1 MAQINDLCKHKRMEN
16 YGRAMELATSA
27 TESEGAAMEKY
38 SIYQDSVAAGLDR
51 INALWETFIINLGED
66 DAIKS
71 WVSFFEQIMKFV
83 SSKEF
88 TTFLTWGTF
97 PITIAIGV
105 SKLIPAIKTMT
116 TATDEAAIA
125 SAKLTRSWS
134 TFAIAIAGIAL
145 AIQVITY
152 IATAQERLRESLD
165 ETIESINS
173 VDSELENLQSELN
186 SINEQIDELNS
197 KDKLTFVE
205 KDQLDDL
212 REASSEIEN
221 QIALLEAQRKVDS
234 RGAYNDA
241 LKLMDSKQFSTLRA
255 NMYSSGLSENSYSMV
270 NPEEA
275 LKESLEAMKYMNSI
289 IETGYLPEG
298 ELRDQLQN
306 VLINP
311 IEGIYAVDE
320 NGKINNLEEWK
331 AYYAQLEETALNAY
345 SDILNAKV
353 AFENYGDEARAESL
367 QEAIDVYSDYYAK
380 TEDKFNKV
388 FNKEEYQDISNYML
402 DLAKNGSLSV
412 ETIQNS
418 MDDDKVNQYMQEFFN
433 LGLTVE
439 DVTRL
444 INGLAEAQQEQQEAT
459 VNANIQLKTY
469 GGIIGEVQEKMELI
483 LTAQREMNE
492 NGVVSVDT
500 VADMEEAFGDLAGV
514 LKLTDAGFITNTESL
529 NTLIDSM
536 GAQYELEL
544 NNAMDAAQ
552 AILNAEGIKASS
564 YERTTQAIKEQLM
577 AEQALIKKE
586 YYSSIPESLQGLST
600 SEYYRKQQVMSDERY
615 QAINQAIKDI
625 ETAEENYKNYKDIVN
640 AITIDDY
647 NSSSDSSSSSSS
659 GSSPSEEETAYE
671 RLNRILEHKL
681 FLAQQLAD
689 AYEDDAEKQKEYLD
703 TLAME
708 EDILNQLQD
717 AAHKEAERLRGE
729 GKTDNDK
736 EIQDLQQAWWEYES
750 EKRNLAKETQ
760 DYLDNLAEQEEQNI
774 EDITSRLRE
783 AVEWLLEDAQM
794 KLDETLDHNDYLIS
808 QLDAIVSLT
817 EEYYSTMNTVR
828 SEMKNINDELEI
840 SKQSY
845 KYLDEELRKTIFNE
859 EDYNKLSKKL
869 QNIASESEDMYAEYM
884 NELSSLTEDN
894 IWKVEEITNEFK
906 RQYEL
911 KQMEYDI
918 AKNELDLVK
927 AQTELQNTLANRN
940 VRMFTGGEWIWTSD
954 YQAVQNAMQN
964 VADAEN
970 ELENSEIEYQQ
981 QQVINQY
988 NSMIDTIQL
997 QSDAAQHTYDEWSDL
1012 WDKIV
1017 HEWDKPVD
1025 TVSSILNEIA
1035 ESSLPKLKS
1044 IISSVGVY
1052 LSQLLNGL
1060 GESQYGSSWG
1070 YSGSVDKNPLSSNNG
1085 TITTEQYLKNKVA
1098 WQQAMENGDIET
1110 ANRLHQQNE
1119 QYRKDNGILT
1129 DKISTETAKD
1139 MLGSGVYDSGGIL
1152 RGIGG
1157 IKATNMDEVIF
1168 DGGISSKI
1176 LNPEKSK
1183 SFFEVADALSK
1194 MLDNSSGINSLLTAI
1209 SNIVNPNTINN
1220 TDSHDIYL
1228 PNGFQTSMAK
1238 SDYDNISSVIRRYIP
1253 ITR

>member
-16 YGRAMELATSA
+16 YDKAMELAESA

-38 SIYQDSVAAGLDR
+38 NIYQDSMAAGLDR

-66 DAIKS
+66 DVLKNWIS
-71 WVSFFEQIMKFV
+71 LFEELMKIV

-88 TTFLTWGTF
+88 TTFLTWGTL
-97 PITIAIGV
+97 PITIAVGV
-105 SKLIPAIKTMT
+105 AKLVPAIKTIT

-134 TFAIAIAGIAL
+134 TFAIVVASIAL
-145 AIQVITY
+145 AVQVIAY
-152 IATAQERLRESLD
+152 IATAQDRLRESLD
-165 ETIESINS
+165 ETIESIKS
-173 VDSELENLQSELN
+173 VDSELESLESELN
-186 SINEQIDELNS
+186 TISEQIDELNN

-212 REASSEIEN
+212 REASREIEN

-234 RGAYNDA
+234 RDAYNDA
-241 LKLMDSKQFSTLRA
+241 LKLMGSKQFSALRA
-255 NMYSSGLSENSYSMV
+255 NMYSYGLSDNSYSMV
-270 NPEEA
+270 NQEEA
-275 LKESLEAMKYMNSI
+275 LKESLEAMKYINSI

-298 ELRDQLQN
+298 ELRDRLQN
-306 VLINP
+306 VLIDP
-311 IEGIYAVDE
+311 VKGIYAVDE
-320 NGKINNLEEWK
+320 DGRINNLEEWK
-331 AYYAQLEETALNAY
+331 AYYAQLEETALEAY
-345 SDILNAKV
+345 SDVLNAQI

-367 QEAIDVYSDYYAK
+367 QEAIDAYSDYYAK

-388 FNKEEYQDISNYML
+388 FNKEEYQDISDYML
-402 DLAKNGSLSV
+402 ELAKNGSLSV

-418 MDDDKVNQYMQEFFN
+418 MDDNRVNQYMQEFFN
-433 LGLTVE
+433 LGLTIE
-439 DVTRL
+439 DVTKL
-444 INGLAEAQQEQQEAT
+444 INGLADAQKEQEEAT
-459 VNANIQLKTY
+459 VNANIQLRTY

-500 VADMEEAFGDLAGV
+500 VADMEEVFGDLTGV
-514 LKLTDAGFITNTESL
+514 LKLTEAGFIANTESL
-529 NTLIDSM
+529 NTLIDSI
-536 GAQYELEL
+536 GVQYELEL
-544 NNAMDAAQ
+544 NNAMKAAEEILEAEGVKSNAYMRTTTAIKNQ
-552 AILNAEGIKASS
+552 LIAEKALLTSKTMSGTAYDKLGLTNNLPGINDILNQNNSK
-564 YERTTQAIKEQLM
+564 
-577 AEQALIKKE
+577 
-586 YYSSIPESLQGLST
+586 
-600 SEYYRKQQVMSDERY
+600 Y
-615 QAINQAIKDI
+615 QTIDQAIKDI
-625 ETAEENYKNYKDIVN
+625 EAAEENYKNYKDIVN
-640 AITIDDY
+640 AIKIDDY
-647 NSSSDSSSSSSS
+647 GSSKDSSSTSSS
-659 GSSPSEEETAYE
+659 EDEETGYE
-671 RLNRILEHKL
+671 RTNRLLEHKL

-689 AYEDDAEKQKEYLD
+689 AYKDDADKQKEYLEA
-703 TLAME
+703 LALE
-708 EDILNQLQD
+708 EDILTQLQD
-717 AAHKEAERLRGE
+717 AAHQEAERLRAE

-736 EIQDLQQAWWEYES
+736 EIQDLQQAWWGYES

-760 DYLDNLAEQEEQNI
+760 DYLDDLAEQEQQNI
-774 EDITSRLRE
+774 DDITSRLRE
-783 AVEWLLEDAQM
+783 AIEWLLEDAQM
-794 KLDETLDHNDYLIS
+794 KLDDTLDNNDYLIT
-808 QLDAIVSLT
+808 QLESIVSLT
-817 EEYYSTMNTVR
+817 EEYYNTINTVK

-845 KYLDEELRKTIFNE
+845 KYLDEDLRKTIFNE
-859 EDYNKLSKKL
+859 EDYDKLYKKL
-869 QNIASESEDMYAEYM
+869 ENISFESEDMYAEYM

-894 IWKVEEITNEFK
+894 IWKAEEITNEFK

-918 AKNELDLVK
+918 AKNELNLVK

-954 YQAVQNAMQN
+954 YQAVEDAMQN

-970 ELENSEIEYQQ
+970 DLENSKIEYQQ
-981 QQVINQY
+981 QQVLNQY
-988 NSMIDTIQL
+988 QSMIDTIQL
-997 QSDAAQHTYDEWSDL
+997 QSDAAQHTYDEWTDL
-1012 WDKIV
+1012 WDRIV

-1025 TVSSILNEIA
+1025 TVASILNEIA
-1035 ESSLPKLKS
+1035 DSSLPALKS
-1044 IISSVGVY
+1044 IISSVGGY

-1070 YSGSVDKNPLSSNNG
+1070 YSGSVEKNPLSSNNS

-1098 WQQAMENGDIET
+1098 WQEAMENGDIET
-1110 ANRLHQQNE
+1110 ANKLHQQNE

-1129 DKISTETAKD
+1129 DKITTETAKD
-1139 MLGSGVYDSGGIL
+1139 MLGSGVYDTGGIL
-1152 RGIGG
+1152 KGIGG
-1157 IKATNMDEVIF
+1157 IKATKMDEVIF
-1168 DGGISSKI
+1168 DGSISSKI

-1238 SDYDNISSVIRRYIP
+1238 SDYENISSVIRRYIP

>member
-1 MAQINDLCKHKRMEN
+1 MD
-16 YGRAMELATSA
+16 LATSA

-66 DAIKS
+66 EAIKS

-212 REASSEIEN
+212 REASREIEN

-234 RGAYNDA
+234 RDAYNDA

-255 NMYSSGLSENSYSMV
+255 NAYSYGLSDNHYSMV

-275 LKESLEAMKYMNSI
+275 LKESLEAMKYINSI

-298 ELRDQLQN
+298 TLRDRLQN
-306 VLINP
+306 VLIDP
-311 IEGIYAVDE
+311 MKGIYAVDE
-320 NGKINNLEEWK
+320 NGKINNLGEWE

-345 SDILNAKV
+345 SDILNAQV

-367 QEAIDVYSDYYAK
+367 QEAIDAYSDYYAK

-418 MDDDKVNQYMQEFFN
+418 MDDDRVNQYMQEFFN
-433 LGLTVE
+433 LGLTIE
-439 DVTRL
+439 DVIKLT
-444 INGLAEAQQEQQEAT
+444 NGLADAQKEQEGAT
-459 VNANIQLKTY
+459 VNANIQLRTY

-500 VADMEEAFGDLAGV
+500 VADMEEAFGDLTGV
-514 LKLTDAGFITNTESL
+514 LKLTDAGFIANTESL
-529 NTLIDSM
+529 NTLIDSI
-536 GAQYELEL
+536 GTQYELEL
-544 NNAMDAAQ
+544 NSAINAAQ
-552 AILNAEGIKASS
+552 EILKAEGIKSNA
-564 YERTTQAIKEQLM
+564 YMKTTTAIKNQLI
-577 AEQALIKKE
+577 AEKALLSAKTMEGTIYDKLGLTNN
-586 YYSSIPESLQGLST
+586 IPGVNDILSQNN
-600 SEYYRKQQVMSDERY
+600 SKY
-615 QAINQAIKDI
+615 QAIDQAIKDI
-625 ETAEENYKNYKDIVN
+625 EAAEENYKKYKDIVN
-640 AITIDDY
+640 AIKIDDY
-647 NSSSDSSSSSSS
+647 NGSSDSSSSG
-659 GSSPSEEETAYE
+659 GSSSEEETAYE

-689 AYEDDAEKQKEYLD
+689 AYEDDVEKQKEYLD
-703 TLAME
+703 ALAME

-940 VRMFTGGEWIWTSD
+940 VRMFTGGEWVWTSD
-954 YQAVQNAMQN
+954 YQAVQDAMQN

-970 ELENSEIEYQQ
+970 ELENSKIEYQQ

-1119 QYRKDNGILT
+1119 QYRKDNGILA

-1194 MLDNSSGINSLLTAI
+1194 MLDNSSGINSLLAAI

-1228 PNGFQTSMAK
+1228 PNGFQASMAK